1 VDGAGRLPAHFVE
14 HDMTIMSRLKSATA
28 DLHRSAE
35 ASPLQSQLVKGLLP
49 REGYVSF
56 LGQMY
61 LIHAAMEQAIRAHS
75 AEHPGFAAVL
85 RAYHWREP
93 QVREDLDFLG
103 ADLGAITPANATTAM
118 LADIE
123 RAAHEQPVALLGMLY
138 VMEGSTNGSK
148 FIAAAI
154 RKAYE
159 LGNGPGA
166 AYLDPH
172 GDLQKERWSTFKR
185 DMDGVGFD
193 EAESV
198 AIIDAA
204 MGVFR
209 SIKELSDELSEPVGV

>member
-1 VDGAGRLPAHFVE
+1 
-14 HDMTIMSRLKSATA
+14 MSIMSRLKSATA
-28 DLHRSAE
+28 DLHRKAE
-35 ASPLQSQLVKGLLP
+35 ASPLQNQLVKGLLP

-61 LIHAAMEQAIRAHS
+61 LIHAALEQAIRASS
-75 AEHPGFAAVL
+75 AKHAGFAAVL
-85 RAYHWREP
+85 RAYHWRET
-93 QVREDLDFLG
+93 QLREDLVFLG

-123 RAAHEQPVALLGMLY
+123 RAANEQPVALLGMLY

-154 RKAYE
+154 RKAYQ
-159 LGNGPGA
+159 LGGPGT

-193 EAESV
+193 EAESL

>member
-1 VDGAGRLPAHFVE
+1 
-14 HDMTIMSRLKSATA
+14 MSIMSRLKSATA
-28 DLHRSAE
+28 DLHRKAE

-56 LGQMY
+56 LGQMH
-61 LIHAAMEQAIRAHS
+61 LIHAALEQAIRAGS
-75 AEHPGFAAVL
+75 AKHPGFAAVL
-85 RAYHWREP
+85 RAYHWREA
-93 QVREDLDFLG
+93 QLRADLVFLG
-103 ADLGAITPANATTAM
+103 ADPGAMTPANATTAM

-123 RAAHEQPVALLGMLY
+123 RAADEQPVRLLGMLY
-138 VMEGSTNGSK
+138 VVEGSTNGSK

-159 LGNGPGA
+159 LSGPGT

-172 GDLQKERWSTFKR
+172 GDLQKERWRTFKR
-185 DMDGVGFD
+185 DMDGVSFD
-193 EAESV
+193 EAESL

-209 SIKELSDELSEPVGV
+209 RVTELSDELYEPVAV